1 MVNYDDATDKL
12 IVSKEDIHFVE
23 TAAYLCLEAIKPDCG
38 QDDFSFPDGL
48 VDRMVDAAYLR
59 NEALNQ
65 AQRDAIDRVMPV
77 LNYYS
82 IIEYGPYA
90 YAGYNGTEKDI
101 TVGSRIVNIGKGC
114 FRESFIDS
122 ITFNGRLGML
132 PNDLLL
138 GSYVKTVNFTNT
150 LALPGVTGNSV
161 FESCR
166 QLKTLTL
173 PSNLQKISSRFCYN
187 CVSLEGISFPSASGI
202 IEDYAFYGCAKIPSV
217 SIPRNVTR
225 IGSYTFANCT
235 GLTSVSIGLDSYLT
249 MIDDHA
255 FKSCSSLTSIRIPA
269 GVTDIGTYAFN
280 GCSSMTEMYFM
291 SSTPPMLGSSYA
303 LPYQNANLK
312 IYIPAGS
319 LEAYQTAQYWKLSS
333 IKNKLVEMEA

>member
-1 MVNYDDATDKL
+1 MIPYTEATDKL
-12 IVSKEDIHFVE
+12 IVSKEDLQFVE
-23 TAAYLCLEAIKPDCG
+23 TGAYICLEAIKPDCA

-59 NEALNQ
+59 NEALNEME
-65 AQRDAIDRVMPV
+65 RKAINRTMPV

-82 IIEYGPYA
+82 IIEYGSYA
-90 YAGYNGTEKDI
+90 YAGYQGTEKDI
-101 TVGSRIVNIGKGC
+101 TVGNRVVNIGKGC

-122 ITFNGRLGML
+122 ITFNGRLSML

-161 FESCR
+161 FESCH

-291 SSTPPMLGSSYA
+291 SSTPPLLGSSYA

-333 IKNKLVEMEA
+333 IKNKLVEMET

>member
-1 MVNYDDATDKL
+1 MIPYTEATDKL
-12 IVSKEDIHFVE
+12 IVSKEDLQFVE
-23 TAAYLCLEAIKPDCG
+23 TGAYICLEAIKPDCA

-65 AQRDAIDRVMPV
+65 AQRDAIGRVMPV

-90 YAGYNGTEKDI
+90 YAGYQGTEKDI
-101 TVGSRIVNIGKGC
+101 TVGNRVVNIGKGC

-187 CVSLEGISFPSASGI
+187 CVSLEGISFPNASGEI
-202 IEDYAFYGCAKIPSV
+202 GSYAFYGCAKIPSV
-217 SIPRNVTR
+217 SIPKNVTQ
-225 IGSYTFANCT
+225 IGEYAFYNCT
-235 GLTSVSIGLDSYLT
+235 GLTSVSIGLDANLSV
-249 MIDDHA
+249 INAHA
-255 FKSCSSLTSIRIPA
+255 FKGCTSLTSITIPA
-269 GVTDIGTYAFN
+269 SVTQIGTYAFN
-280 GCSSMTEMYFM
+280 GCSSMTAMYFK
-291 SSTPPMLGSSYA
+291 SSTPPALGSSYS
-303 LPYQNANLK
+303 LPYQNADLR

-333 IKNKLVEMEA
+333 IKNKLVELEA